1 MATSIGYLDCR
12 DGKRHRR
19 IRNIE
24 YHSIGRGD
32 LGLVAGKAAVPK
44 RTCGDPVGH
53 HAGKA
58 AQLAS
63 TGRHPRLPEAT
74 MPVGARYTADLALAC
89 AGVEMVI
96 FAVASAYVRDT
107 ARRARPFLTPEQI
120 LVTAAKGIEKQTL
133 FTMTKVVAD
142 ALAPME
148 TQLAAISGHTHAE
161 EVSRDMP
168 TTMVCAC
175 ADRSIA
181 GRISQA
187 FTSPVMRTYAATDVE
202 GVELCGALKNIIALA
217 AGCARGLGYGDNALA
232 ALITRGMAEIKRL
245 GLAMGCRGE
254 TFDGLA
260 GVGDLIV
267 TCFSRHS
274 RNMNAGLLV
283 GGGMTPEAAIGEI
296 GMVVEGVYALEA
308 AGELAERYGVDM
320 PIVRAVYDVFYR
332 GTQPAA
338 AAEALMLRNRT

>member
-1 MATSIGYLDCR
+1 MDITVLGAGTWGWSIARALSQNGHWVTLWATTP
-12 DGKRHRR
+12 
-19 IRNIE
+19 E
-24 YHSIGRGD
+24 
-32 LGLVAGKAAVPK
+32 
-44 RTCGDPVGH
+44 
-53 HAGKA
+53 KA

-63 TGRHPRLPEAT
+63 TGRHPQLPEAT
-74 MPVGARYTADLALAC
+74 MPAMVQYTADLAVAC
-89 AGVEMVI
+89 NRAEMVI

-107 ARRARPFLTPEQI
+107 ALRAKPFLRPEQI
-120 LVTAAKGIEKQTL
+120 LVTAAKGIEKQTML
-133 FTMTKVVAD
+133 TMTQVVAD

-148 TQLAAISGHTHAE
+148 ARLAAISGPTHAE

-168 TTMVCAC
+168 TAMVCAC
-175 ADRSIA
+175 ADLEIA
-181 GRISQA
+181 ERISRA
-187 FTSPVMRTYAATDVE
+187 FTSPVMRTYPVTDVE
-202 GVELCGALKNIIALA
+202 GIELCGALKNIIALA

-245 GLAMGCRGE
+245 GLAMGCRRE

-274 RNMNAGLLV
+274 RNMNAGLLI
-283 GGGMTPEAAIGEI
+283 GGGMSPAAAIQEI

-320 PIVRAVYDVFYR
+320 PIVRAVYDVVYR
-332 GTQPAA
+332 DAPPAA
-338 AAEALMLRNRT
+338 VAEALMLRNRT